1 MEGLRFGWDANKA
14 AANLKKHGVS
24 FEEARSSF
32 FDQFAR
38 IILDLEHSEDEHRL
52 ILLGLSVKLN
62 VLVIPYV
69 ATDMEEVIEEP
80 AEGHGKSRK
89 KKRIDT
95 YTVIRIIS
103 ARKADPAERRKYA
116 EFLP

>member
-1 MEGLRFGWDANKA
+1 MEHLRFEWDPDKA
-14 AANLKKHGVS
+14 TANLKKHGVS

-38 IILDLEHSEDEHRL
+38 IISDSEHSEGEHRL
-52 ILLGLSVKLN
+52 ILLGLSIKLN
-62 VLVIPYV
+62 VLVIPHV
-69 ATDMEEVIEEP
+69 ATDMEEVIEEQS
-80 AEGHGKSRK
+80 EVQGKARK
-89 KKRIDT
+89 KKRIET
-95 YTVIRIIS
+95 YTLIRIIS